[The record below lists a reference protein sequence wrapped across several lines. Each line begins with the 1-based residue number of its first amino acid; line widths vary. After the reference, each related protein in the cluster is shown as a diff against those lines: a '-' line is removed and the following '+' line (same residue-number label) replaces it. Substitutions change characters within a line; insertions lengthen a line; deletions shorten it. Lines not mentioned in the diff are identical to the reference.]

1 VLCGLVAATFAALLY
16 LVGLAANDAR
26 AGTEQ
31 AVEPAQA
38 VAASEAPTGVAPP
51 AKSPEM
57 VIADQS
63 AGTVASAT
71 QQQPTNIVISI
82 RVNSPGNN
90 GSISQTNLVIGD
102 AGSSNTASTT
112 QGSPADG
119 SGQDASTDQ
128 QAGANATVTQDGA
141 GNLVVVVR
149 INSPGNN
156 GPISQTN
163 ASVGS
168 ADAQN
173 TSGTTQSE
181 PTEASAP
188 STGATNAAGGTSAR
202 TSRRRPHRKVA
213 RAAPRREE
221 AVATAPAPA
230 SPVAPALTPDRSDRT
245 AAGAA
250 RAHHRSRHAVRAN
263 AADRDRSATRGGW
276 FGGRLNTGPLGRAVA
291 DTGDLLGTVAP
302 HAPLG
307 APQRPADVSSPVLS
321 SLIAVLALTAVFVA
335 WSFRPE
341 RFRPKRLPRGLLR

>member
-1 VLCGLVAATFAALLY
+1 M
-16 LVGLAANDAR
+16 VGLAANDAR

-31 AVEPAQA
+31 AAEPAQA
-38 VAASEAPTGVAPP
+38 VAASEAPAVIAPP
-51 AKSPEM
+51 AKTPEQ

-82 RVNSPGNN
+82 RVDSPGNN
-90 GSISQTNLVIGD
+90 GPISQTNLVISD
-102 AGSSNTASTT
+102 AGSSNAASTT

-128 QAGANATVTQDGA
+128 QAAAGATVTQDGA

-163 ASVGS
+163 ASVATS
-168 ADAQN
+168 DAQN

-181 PTEASAP
+181 PTEAPAQ
-188 STGATNAAGGTSAR
+188 STGTTNTAGGKSAR

-213 RAAPRREE
+213 PAAPRRET
-221 AVATAPAPA
+221 AVAAAPAPA
-230 SPVAPALTPDRSDRT
+230 SPVAPALTPHRSDRT

-250 RAHHRSRHAVRAN
+250 RAHHRPRHAVNAG
-263 AADRDRSATRGGW
+263 AADRDRSAARGGW
-276 FGGRLNTGPLGRAVA
+276 LGGRLNAGPLGSAVA
-291 DTGDLLGTVAP
+291 ETGDLLGTVAP
-302 HAPLG
+302 RAPSG
-307 APQRPADVSSPVLS
+307 APQPPADVSSPVLF

-341 RFRPKRLPRGLLR
+341 RFRPKRLPTGLLR